1 MEKVTEI
8 IRIGKVSSVN
18 AQARTVRVIFS
29 DSDNMVSAEL
39 PVLVNMPLISVT
51 KTDDGVSWAGGGSY
65 NSAPRGIAGASYKKE
80 LPDTITLQKEI
91 VYGGET
97 HVHGVKIEVHPWLPY
112 VEQMVIAVFLPFG
125 AGDGFIIGGL

>member
-1 MEKVTEI
+1 MDKVKET

-18 AQARTVRVIFS
+18 VKERTARVIFT

-39 PVLVNMPLISVT
+39 PVLVNMPFITVT
-51 KTDDGVSWAGGGSY
+51 KTDNKASWEGEGVY
-65 NSAPRGIAGASYKKE
+65 NSAPRSVPGASYKKQ

-91 VYGGET
+91 EYTGEK
-97 HVHGVKIEVHPWLPY
+97 HLHGLKIEVHPWLPY